1 MNINVQYKIYFKE
14 NIVSRAI
21 LYLFDYTANI
31 HEQRGSRME
40 MDLTFDDISDMLKE
54 IGYKDVKELFEKI
67 LPKSIM
73 YNDTP
78 KIPMVPEKK
87 IRNHILNKL
96 RKDRFF
102 NPEKIYLGGG
112 VWPTYIPSI
121 VSYIISRTEFL
132 TSYTPYQAE
141 ISQGTMQALYEYQSI
156 MAELLDMDV
165 VNSSMYDWASAAG
178 EALLMSYRIKKKP
191 MVLVSPHI
199 AANRKKVIE
208 TYLWGAGVELDT
220 LSTDE
225 EGNIDIKNMNK
236 KLNDGVSGVY
246 IEYPNSLGYIYEN
259 LDEVI
264 QKIHEYGALVILGVD
279 PVTLPIIKPPG
290 ELDADIAVG
299 EGQPLGLPM
308 SFGGPLLGIFAVRG
322 DMILIRNMPGRIIG
336 LTRDI
341 EGNRAFAMILQTRE
355 QHIRREKATSNI
367 CTNEALS
374 AIASAIYLSLLGKD
388 GLLKLSTRLL
398 VNAHKLRE
406 KLLELGFEDRYA
418 LPFIR
423 EFSLKVDKP
432 IKTSQLIQELAD
444 RDILFGRVEDD
455 SHVISIN
462 EYHDEESFDE
472 LMNILGEIL

>member
-1 MNINVQYKIYFKE
+1 
-14 NIVSRAI
+14 
-21 LYLFDYTANI
+21 
-31 HEQRGSRME
+31 ME
-40 MDLTFDDISDMLKE
+40 IDLAFEDIPAMLRE
-54 IGYKDVKELFEKI
+54 IGYKDIRELFEKI
-67 LPKSIM
+67 LPMSII
-73 YNDTP
+73 YNDTL
-78 KIPMVPEKK
+78 KIPMIHEKK
-87 IRNHILNKL
+87 IRNHILNRL

-102 NPEKIYLGGG
+102 NPERIYIGGG
-112 VWPTYIPSI
+112 VWPTFIPSI
-121 VSYIISRTEFL
+121 ISYIISRAEFL

-165 VNSSMYDWASAAG
+165 VNSSMYDWSSAAG

-191 MVLVSPHI
+191 MVLISPHI
-199 AANRKKVIE
+199 ASNRRKVIE
-208 TYLWGAGVELDT
+208 TYLWGAGVELNTLDT
-220 LSTDE
+220 DD
-225 EGNIDIKNMNK
+225 EGNIDINKMSK

-259 LDEVI
+259 LDEAI
-264 QKIHEYGALVILGVD
+264 QKIHEFGALVILGVD
-279 PVTLPIIKPPG
+279 PIALPIIKPPG
-290 ELDADIAVG
+290 ELNADIAVG

-322 DMILIRNMPGRIIG
+322 DMNLIRNMPGRIIG
-336 LTRDI
+336 LTRDL
-341 EGNRAFAMILQTRE
+341 EGEKAFAMILQTRE

-374 AIASAIYLSLLGKD
+374 AIASAIYISLLGKD

-406 KLLELGFEDRYA
+406 KLLDLGFEDRYT

-432 IKTSQLIQELAD
+432 IKTSRLIQALTD
-444 RDILFGRVEDD
+444 RDILFGRVEGD

-472 LMNILGEIL
+472 LMDILGEIL